1 MTGERLLRMLYRGAL
16 LVAGPLLLAGLLA
29 HSPLLLESGV
39 LVVMATPFVG
49 VIVVAASLAA
59 AREWTF
65 AGVALIVVGILASSL
80 WAAAHAKPAAPE
92 PVPASRAR

>member
-16 LVAGPLLLAGLLA
+16 MVAGPLLQAGLLV
-29 HSPLLLESGV
+29 HSPLLLETGV

-65 AGVALIVVGILASSL
+65 AGVALVVLGILASSL
-80 WAAAHAKPAAPE
+80 WAAAHVRPAAPE
-92 PVPASRAR
+92 PAPSTRAR